1 MRAEPQEY
9 RQLELRAHSFLADVE
24 LHDVWVVE
32 LAGGGTN
39 RTIEDARA
47 CFTPQIA
54 TTANA
59 AVRTLFRIR
68 TTVGAWF
75 GWDQDESRWDDEL
88 YSRRLTP
95 EERARSSIPPGSTDG
110 LFRIVYVFPNEALS
124 EIRNATV
131 HAFSCLA
138 LRRIMKGY
146 RLYWAIYVKPISP
159 WTQTYMRVIDPFRRT
174 VVYPAIIRRIQTEWS
189 NRFGGRVD

>member
-1 MRAEPQEY
+1 VRAEPREY
-9 RQLELRAHSFLADVE
+9 RQLDLRVHGFLSGVD

-32 LAGGGTN
+32 LAGGGPN
-39 RTIEDARA
+39 RTIEDART

-54 TTANA
+54 TAANA
-59 AVRTLFRIR
+59 AVRALFRIR
-68 TTVGAWF
+68 GTVGAWL
-75 GWDQDESRWDDEL
+75 GWDRDAGRWEEEL

-95 EERARSSIPPGSTDG
+95 EERARSSVPPGSTEG

-124 EIRNATV
+124 EVRNATV

-138 LRRIMKGY
+138 LRRTMSGY

-159 WTQTYMRVIDPFRRT
+159 WTQTYMKVIDPFRRT
-174 VVYPAIIRRIQTEWS
+174 IVYPAIIRRIQTQWQS
-189 NRFGGRVD
+189 RFGDTTP